1 MKKLTVIA
9 VAVAA
14 VMLFAIPAMAL
25 DVEFSGAYEVAGYYM
40 DNTDLN
46 DETGASTAYMDMAL
60 GLDVVFKV
68 SNKLSV
74 TTAMDIL
81 KDKKWGGDPDPA
93 SGIDWT
99 KAYLTAKFDM
109 FNLLVGRM
117 GGGMWGTEFGNSETE
132 GDKIKLVKKLGKLK
146 LTAVHTKKTE
156 QDADTGTAD
165 SDKDSYA
172 VNATHAGEGYTAG
185 FKVRYL
191 RDMTKSDV
199 NAATTAAQI
208 YKKADLLYTP
218 YIVASVGPVDF
229 EAELAYKNG
238 EKDFYD
244 SSKQDQD
251 IKALAYHAN
260 AAFNAGP
267 ANLSIG
273 YAFVEGNDTTDTTKN
288 TAFGFCVDFQPLIIL
303 FNDKVGGDLAGIGNL
318 NKDGTYAKDIKN
330 AGYKLLY
337 ATASYSPL
345 ENVTLNA
352 AVGKAL
358 ADEAKAG
365 WDDSYGIEYNLGVEV
380 ALMDNLTY
388 SATFGYLSADD
399 FWKQGVANATVD
411 NTYAFIHSLTVE
423 F

>member
-1 MKKLTVIA
+1 MKKLTVI
-9 VAVAA
+9 AVAA

-25 DVEFSGAYEVAGYYM
+25 DVEFSGSYEAAGYYM

-46 DETGASTAYMDMAL
+46 DKEGASTAYMDMAL
-60 GLDVVFKV
+60 GLDMVFKV
-68 SNKLSV
+68 SDKLSV

-109 FNLLVGRM
+109 FNLYVGRM

-132 GDKIKLVKKLGKLK
+132 EDKIKAVKKFGKLK
-146 LTAVHTKKTE
+146 LTASHTKKTE
-156 QDADTGTAD
+156 QDADTDTAD
-165 SDKDSYA
+165 SDKDCYG
-172 VNATHAGEGYTAG
+172 VNAKYAGEGYKVG

-191 RDMTKSDV
+191 RDMTSSDLASP
-199 NAATTAAQI
+199 NNF
-208 YKKADLLYTP
+208 KKTDMLYSP
-218 YIVASVGPVDF
+218 YIVASVGPVDL
-229 EAELAYKNG
+229 EAEVAYKNG
-238 EKDFYD
+238 EKDFYH

-273 YAFVEGNDTTDTTKN
+273 YAFVEGNDTTDNKKN
-288 TAFGFCVDFQPLIIL
+288 TAYGYCVDFQPLIIL

-318 NKDGTYAKDIKN
+318 NSDGAYGNIIKN

-337 ATASYSPL
+337 ATASFSPL
-345 ENVTLNA
+345 ENITLNA
-352 AVGKAL
+352 AAGKAV
-358 ADEAKAG
+358 ADETNAG
-365 WDDSYGIEYNLGVEV
+365 WNDSYGVEYNLGVEV

-388 SATFGYLSADD
+388 SATFGYLSAGD
-399 FWKQGVANATVD
+399 FWKQGDASSNVDD
-411 NTYAFIHSLTVE
+411 NTYALIHSLTVE

>member
-14 VMLFAIPAMAL
+14 VMLFAIPVMAL
-25 DVEFSGAYEVAGYYM
+25 DVEFSGSYEAAGYYM

-46 DETGASTAYMDMAL
+46 DKIGASTAYMDMAL

-68 SNKLSV
+68 SDKLSV

-81 KDKKWGGDPDPA
+81 KDKKWGGDPEPA

-109 FNLLVGRM
+109 FNLYVGRM
-117 GGGMWGTEFGNSETE
+117 GSGMWGTEFGNSETE
-132 GDKIKLVKKLGKLK
+132 EDKIKVVKKFGKLK
-146 LTAVHTKKTE
+146 LTASHTKKE
-156 QDADTGTAD
+156 EKDSDIDTAD
-165 SDKDSYA
+165 SDMDCYG
-172 VNATHAGEGYTAG
+172 VNVKYAGEGYKAG
-185 FKVRYL
+185 FKARYL
-191 RDMTKSDV
+191 RDMRSSDLASPT
-199 NAATTAAQI
+199 NF
-208 YKKADLLYTP
+208 KKTDVLYSP
-218 YIVASVGPVDF
+218 YIVASVGPVDL
-229 EAELAYKNG
+229 EAEVSYKNG
-238 EKDFYD
+238 EKDFYHA
-244 SSKQDQD
+244 SKQDQD

-273 YAFVEGNDTTDTTKN
+273 YAFVEGNDTTDNTKN
-288 TAFGFCVDFQPLIIL
+288 TAYGYCVDFQPLIIL

-318 NKDGTYAKDIKN
+318 NSDGAYDNIIKN
-330 AGYKLLY
+330 AGYKLIY
-337 ATASYSPL
+337 ATASFSPL

-352 AVGKAL
+352 AVGKAV

-365 WDDSYGIEYNLGVEV
+365 WDDSYGVEYNLGVEI

-388 SATFGYLSADD
+388 SATFGYLSAGD
-399 FWKQGVANATVD
+399 FWKQGSASSTVDD
-411 NTYAFIHSLTVE
+411 NTYALIHSLTVE